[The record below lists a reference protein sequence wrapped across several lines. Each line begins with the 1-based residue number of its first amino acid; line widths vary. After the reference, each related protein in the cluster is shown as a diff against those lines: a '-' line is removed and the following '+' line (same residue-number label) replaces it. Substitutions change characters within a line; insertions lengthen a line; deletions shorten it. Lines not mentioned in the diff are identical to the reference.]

1 VRDYDLLGRRRIYT
15 NEKEITRDNILD
27 VLNHAKA
34 IHDFNVKEMQFLI
47 EYERGKQDL
56 QRTKTIRPEIDIRVH
71 SNIANDIKEFK
82 VGYNW
87 SNPIMLIQR
96 GDNEIHETDPEKDD
110 KGIAAL
116 NEALKNGSNIG
127 YEDQCLA
134 ESIEVCGIGHRMI
147 DVKTSEW
154 EDGALFEL
162 YTLDSQYAFCVY
174 RNAPGRKKVLGVTF
188 SENGDQTEYTCFTSK
203 LRFEVVGDKV
213 TVSKNPL
220 GRIPIVEYER
230 SFDRTGCFERQISR
244 MDALN
249 ILISDFT
256 NDVAQR
262 TQEIWWGD
270 NVDFQRDEKT
280 GEIKHPRSGQW
291 ILTYSD
297 DGKVAKIQPLSSTF
311 DGSSTLNAIQSTRSE
326 IFQDCKVPI
335 QYDSAGGG
343 STGVATD
350 MSSGWSAAE
359 LDALKEQQMTERGK
373 REELML
379 ILAAVDKVPENILPM
394 DSPVRQLHSTDID
407 FHFTRRRNYD
417 LVNKANFVS
426 QMLAKGLNGRHV
438 LKEAEIFPDAEQVWL
453 DSKEMIEAIQKS
465 ALPSE
470 AAEEPADTRISADNS
485 DQTENSP
492 ILDGMN
498 TEQNKVQT

>member
-1 VRDYDLLGRRRIYT
+1 
-15 NEKEITRDNILD
+15 
-27 VLNHAKA
+27 
-34 IHDFNVKEMQFLI
+34 M
-47 EYERGKQDL
+47 
-56 QRTKTIRPEIDIRVH
+56 
-71 SNIANDIKEFK
+71 
-82 VGYNW
+82 
-87 SNPIMLIQR
+87 
-96 GDNEIHETDPEKDD
+96 
-110 KGIAAL
+110 
-116 NEALKNGSNIG
+116 
-127 YEDQCLA
+127 
-134 ESIEVCGIGHRMI
+134 
-147 DVKTSEW
+147 
-154 EDGALFEL
+154 
-162 YTLDSQYAFCVY
+162 
-174 RNAPGRKKVLGVTF
+174 
-188 SENGDQTEYTCFTSK
+188 
-203 LRFEVVGDKV
+203 
-213 TVSKNPL
+213 
-220 GRIPIVEYER
+220 
-230 SFDRTGCFERQISR
+230 
-244 MDALN
+244 
-249 ILISDFT
+249 
-256 NDVAQR
+256 
-262 TQEIWWGD
+262 
-270 NVDFQRDEKT
+270 
-280 GEIKHPRSGQW
+280 
-291 ILTYSD
+291 TYSD

-379 ILAAVDKVPENILPM
+379 ILAAVDKVPEDILPM

-470 AAEEPADTRISADNS
+470 PAEEPADTRISADNS